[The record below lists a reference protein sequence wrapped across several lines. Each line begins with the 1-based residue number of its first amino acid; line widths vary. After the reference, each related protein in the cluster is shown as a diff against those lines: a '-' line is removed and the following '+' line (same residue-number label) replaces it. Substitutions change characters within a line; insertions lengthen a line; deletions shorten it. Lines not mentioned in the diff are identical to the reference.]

1 MRLSDRQKS
10 VVMALIVLVVIMLML
25 ALAEG
30 AVQLRQYFKS
40 GYSGN
45 ISELFRDEDGL
56 RVLVPDVDTRTIS
69 INSLGFRGP
78 PISQEN
84 AAGNLRIAFIGA
96 STTFCAEVSG
106 NDMTWPHLV
115 SAAIR
120 QQYPDIQTDY
130 VNAAVPGYTV
140 KTSLKNFR
148 LRVAP
153 LGPDITVIYH
163 ATNDLSWET
172 RKLAAEQGI
181 YDADEE
187 GKGGWLARHSSLLYL
202 VLKNLSI
209 KEAQENAGGDR
220 EQLEFSA
227 AELGGNFRKYLT
239 ELVREAQ
246 SVSEVV
252 ALVTFSQQIRPE
264 QTPEQQL
271 AASVSST
278 YFMPFM
284 NPAGLMDAYA
294 RYNRIIAE
302 VAGET
307 GALLIDGEM
316 MIPGDSE
323 HFNDTVHFKDAGS
336 RVMARRVSQALM
348 ESPGFKYLA
357 EEKRGTN

>member
-10 VVMALIVLVVIMLML
+10 VVMALVVLVVIMLML

-30 AVQLRQYFKS
+30 AVQLRQYLKS
-40 GYSGN
+40 GYSGD
-45 ISELFRDEDGL
+45 ISGLFRDEDGL
-56 RVLVPDVDTRTIS
+56 RVLIPGLNTRTIS

-78 PISQEN
+78 QISQDN
-84 AAGNLRIAFIGA
+84 AAGNLRIAFVGA

-130 VNAAVPGYTV
+130 VNAAAPGYTV
-140 KTSLKNFR
+140 KSSLKNFQR
-148 LRVAP
+148 RVAP
-153 LGPDITVIYH
+153 LHPDVTIIYH

-172 RKLAAEQGI
+172 RNLAVEQGI
-181 YDADEE
+181 YNPEE
-187 GKGGWLARHSSLLYL
+187 ERQSGWLARHSRLMFL

-209 KEAQENAGGDR
+209 REAQDNAGGDR
-220 EQLEFSA
+220 QHLEFSA
-227 AELGGNFRKYLT
+227 EELGGHFRKSLT

-246 SVSEVV
+246 SVSKVV

-278 YFMPFM
+278 YYMPFM
-284 NPAGLMDAYA
+284 NPAGLMEGYA

-302 VAGET
+302 VARDT
-307 GALLIDGEM
+307 GTLLIGDEV
-316 MIPGDSE
+316 MIPGDSD

-348 ESPGFKYLA
+348 ESPEFKYLA